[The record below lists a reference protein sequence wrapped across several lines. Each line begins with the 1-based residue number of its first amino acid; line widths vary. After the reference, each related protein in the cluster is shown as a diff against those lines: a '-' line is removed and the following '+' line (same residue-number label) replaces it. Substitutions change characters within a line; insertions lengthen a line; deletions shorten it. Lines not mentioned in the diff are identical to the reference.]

1 MLDTM
6 ATSIHMS
13 TRGRITIPKAV
24 RENLGWTAGTKV
36 EWIKHPDGRIEAK
49 PAPPSETGA

>member
-1 MLDTM
+1 M